1 MVKVAKPARTFDAVS
16 SAILCCFFFF
26 FFSFVFVVVHLL
38 SFFSL

>member
-16 SAILCCFFFF
+16 AILFCFFFF
-26 FFSFVFVVVHLL
+26 FFSFVFVVVLLL